1 MKEVTIQFPGYMER
15 SIGFTVPENGQF
27 YVISFDDLIYY
38 RLDNG
43 TVIEIEQEWDLNEK
57 ERVIVLDGVKIP
69 FIGLWGGSPLQKKEG
84 TGDLT
89 LEDSVVS
96 LTKENG
102 EICTWRLENFSG
114 DWEHVTFDRYRN
126 AFLFGAPYDFD
137 YRYVEFS

>member
-1 MKEVTIQFPGYMER
+1 LARSIFDGKAWMKEVTIQFPGYMER

-69 FIGLWGGSPLQKKEG
+69 FIGLWCATTAQ
-84 TGDLT
+84 D
-89 LEDSVVS
+89 
-96 LTKENG
+96 
-102 EICTWRLENFSG
+102 
-114 DWEHVTFDRYRN
+114 
-126 AFLFGAPYDFD
+126 
-137 YRYVEFS
+137 